1 MIDSISHVS
10 VAVDMWEEGHDPDVA
25 QVFVAGATGRL
36 GARIVRELLKQ
47 PGIKLRAGVR
57 DVEKAAT
64 YLQIAV
70 DQGLLPADA
79 SKRIA
84 LVPVDV
90 TKPETLKAAI
100 GNAGKVGG
108 VLSLTVA
115 LGWGRLHQVFKS
127 LLLGQ
132 HVRKRLSVVQQTGP
146 KGMKGNDL
154 IVGLLW
160 SVHPLKDH
168 LRYATPAKWPLGSFQ
183 AKELVL
189 TEMCGLSLHF
199 EEWATAAV
207 T

>member
-1 MIDSISHVS
+1 MTESVSHVS
-10 VAVDMWEEGHDPDVA
+10 HVFHSSRHVRRRATSDVA

-57 DVEKAAT
+57 NVEKAAT

-84 LVPVDV
+84 LVSVDV

-108 VLSLTVA
+108 V
-115 LGWGRLHQVFKS
+115 
-127 LLLGQ
+127 
-132 HVRKRLSVVQQTGP
+132 
-146 KGMKGNDL
+146 
-154 IVGLLW
+154 
-160 SVHPLKDH
+160 
-168 LRYATPAKWPLGSFQ
+168 
-183 AKELVL
+183 
-189 TEMCGLSLHF
+189 
-199 EEWATAAV
+199 
-207 T
+207 